1 MEMEVALERKMELE
15 VVRRRR
21 REIWMER
28 LFLAAAWFVLLVTI
42 SVLLAILSKL
52 FADGLTRLNWQ
63 FLVSFPSRRPE
74 LAGIFPAWVGTLYV
88 MVLTAAIALPLG
100 VGAAIYLEEFAS
112 RNWFAR
118 LVELNISN
126 LAGVPAIVYGLLG
139 LQVFVRWCK
148 MGESVLAG
156 ACTLA
161 LMSLPVIIVAS
172 REALRAVPNSI
183 REAALAIGATKW
195 QTVRDHVLPLA
206 LPGIMTG
213 TILAL
218 SRAIGEAA
226 PLVTIGALV
235 FVAFLPKTPLDTFT
249 VLPIQAYNW
258 VSRPQPEFHR
268 NAAAALI
275 VLLVLLLLLNSV
287 AIYLRNRYQQRWRI

>member
-1 MEMEVALERKMELE
+1 MEVVTAPKVEPKA
-15 VVRRRR
+15 VRRRR
-21 REIWMER
+21 REVLMEW
-28 LFLAAAWFVLLVTI
+28 LFLASAWVALLLTI
-42 SVLLAILSKL
+42 SVLLAILGKL
-52 FADGLTRLNWQ
+52 FADGLTRINWQ
-63 FLVSFPSRRPE
+63 FLTSFPSRRPE
-74 LAGIFPAWVGTLYV
+74 EAGIFSAWVGTLYV
-88 MVLTAAIALPLG
+88 MFLTAAIALPLG
-100 VGAAIYLEEFAS
+100 IGAAIYLEEFAS
-112 RNWFAR
+112 RNWFTR
-118 LVELNISN
+118 LVELNINN
-126 LAGVPAIVYGLLG
+126 LAGIPAIIYGLLG
-139 LQVFVRWCK
+139 LQVFVRWFR

-161 LMSLPVIIVAS
+161 IMSLPVIIVAS
-172 REALRAVPNSI
+172 REALRAVPVSI
-183 REAALAIGATKW
+183 REAALALGATRW

-206 LPGIMTG
+206 IPGILTG

-226 PLVTIGALV
+226 PLVTIGALT
-235 FVAFLPKTPLDTFT
+235 FVAFLPKSPLDPFT

-275 VLLVLLLLLNSV
+275 VLLALLLLMNSI

>member
-1 MEMEVALERKMELE
+1 MEITAEVELTA
-15 VVRRRR
+15 VARRRK

-28 LFLAAAWFVLLVTI
+28 LFLALAWIMLFLTI
-42 SVLLAILSKL
+42 SVLLTILVKL
-52 FADGLTRLNWQ
+52 FVDGLTRINWQ
-63 FLVSFPSRRPE
+63 FLTSFPSRRPE
-74 LAGIFPAWVGTLYV
+74 AAGIFSAWVGTLYT

-112 RNWFAR
+112 RNWFTR

-126 LAGVPAIVYGLLG
+126 LAGIPAIIYGLLG
-139 LQVFVRWCK
+139 LQVFVRWFR

-161 LMSLPVIIVAS
+161 IMSLPVIIVAS

-183 REAALAIGATKW
+183 REAALALGATKW

-206 LPGIMTG
+206 IPGILTG

-226 PLVTIGALV
+226 PLVTIGALT
-235 FVAFLPKTPLDTFT
+235 FVAFLPKSPLDPFT

-275 VLLVLLLLLNSV
+275 VLLALLLLMNSI

>member
-1 MEMEVALERKMELE
+1 MEIETVKPELK
-15 VVRRRR
+15 VTVRRRI

-28 LFLAAAWFVLLVTI
+28 MFLFAAWVALLLTI
-42 SVLLAILSKL
+42 SILLTILGKL
-52 FADGLTRLNWQ
+52 FADGLTRINWQ
-63 FLVSFPSRRPE
+63 FFTSFPSRRPE
-74 LAGIFPAWVGTLYV
+74 MAGIFSAWVGTLYV
-88 MVLTAAIALPLG
+88 MVLTAAIALPSG
-100 VGAAIYLEEFAS
+100 IGAAVYLEEFS
-112 RNWFAR
+112 RRNWFAR

-126 LAGVPAIVYGLLG
+126 LAGIPAIIYGLLG
-139 LQVFVRWCK
+139 LQVFVRWFR

-161 LMSLPVIIVAS
+161 IMSLPVIIVAS
-172 REALRAVPNSI
+172 REALRAVPNPI
-183 REAALAIGATKW
+183 REAALALGATKW

-206 LPGIMTG
+206 LPGILTG

-226 PLVTIGALV
+226 PLVTIGALT
-235 FVAFLPKTPLDTFT
+235 FVAFLPKSPLDSFT

-275 VLLVLLLLLNSV
+275 VLLALLLLMNSI

>member
-1 MEMEVALERKMELE
+1 MVEAVTAPKVEIEA
-15 VVRRRR
+15 VRRRR
-21 REIWMER
+21 REVLMEW
-28 LFLAAAWFVLLVTI
+28 LFLVLAWVALLLTI
-42 SVLLAILSKL
+42 SVLLAILGKL
-52 FADGLTRLNWQ
+52 FADGLTRVNWQ
-63 FLVSFPSRRPE
+63 FLTSFPSRRPE
-74 LAGIFPAWVGTLYV
+74 EAGIFSAWVGTLYV
-88 MVLTAAIALPLG
+88 MTLTAAIALPLG
-100 VGAAIYLEEFAS
+100 IGAAIYLEEFAS
-112 RNWFAR
+112 RNWFTR

-126 LAGVPAIVYGLLG
+126 LAAIPAIIYGLLG
-139 LQVFVRWCK
+139 LQVFVRWFR

-161 LMSLPVIIVAS
+161 IMSLPVIIVAS
-172 REALRAVPNSI
+172 REALRAVPVSI
-183 REAALAIGATKW
+183 REAALALGATRW

-206 LPGIMTG
+206 IPGILTG

-226 PLVTIGALV
+226 PLVTIGALT
-235 FVAFLPKTPLDTFT
+235 FVAFLPKSPLDPFT

-275 VLLVLLLLLNSV
+275 VLLALLLLMNSI

>member
-1 MEMEVALERKMELE
+1 MEVVTAPKVETEA
-15 VVRRRR
+15 VRRRR
-21 REIWMER
+21 REVLMEW
-28 LFLAAAWFVLLVTI
+28 LFLLLAWIALLLTI
-42 SVLLAILSKL
+42 SVLLAILGKL
-52 FADGLTRLNWQ
+52 FADGLTRINWQ
-63 FLVSFPSRRPE
+63 FLTSFPSRRPE
-74 LAGIFPAWVGTLYV
+74 GAGIFSAWVGTLYI
-88 MVLTAAIALPLG
+88 MFLTAAIALPLG
-100 VGAAIYLEEFAS
+100 IGAAIYLEEFAS
-112 RNWFAR
+112 RNWFTR
-118 LVELNISN
+118 LVELNINN
-126 LAGVPAIVYGLLG
+126 LAGIPAIIYGLLG
-139 LQVFVRWCK
+139 LQVFVRWFR

-161 LMSLPVIIVAS
+161 IMSLPVIIVAS
-172 REALRAVPNSI
+172 REALRAVPVSI
-183 REAALAIGATKW
+183 REAALALGATRW

-206 LPGIMTG
+206 IPGILTG

-226 PLVTIGALV
+226 PLVTIGALT
-235 FVAFLPKTPLDTFT
+235 FVAFLPKSPLDPFT

-275 VLLVLLLLLNSV
+275 VLLALLLLMNSI

>member
-1 MEMEVALERKMELE
+1 MEVVTAPKVELE
-15 VVRRRR
+15 AVRRRR
-21 REIWMER
+21 REVLMEW
-28 LFLAAAWFVLLVTI
+28 LFLVSAWFALLLTI
-42 SVLLAILSKL
+42 SVLLAILGKL
-52 FADGLTRLNWQ
+52 FADGLTRINWQ
-63 FLVSFPSRRPE
+63 FLTSFPSRRPE
-74 LAGIFPAWVGTLYV
+74 EAGIFSAWVGTIYV
-88 MVLTAAIALPLG
+88 MFLTAAIALPLG
-100 VGAAIYLEEFAS
+100 IGAAIYLEEFAS
-112 RNWFAR
+112 RNWFTR
-118 LVELNISN
+118 LIELNINN
-126 LAGVPAIVYGLLG
+126 LAGIPAIIYGLLG
-139 LQVFVRWCK
+139 LQVFVRWFR

-161 LMSLPVIIVAS
+161 IMSLPVIIVAS
-172 REALRAVPNSI
+172 REALRAVPVSI
-183 REAALAIGATKW
+183 REAALALGATRW

-206 LPGIMTG
+206 LPGILTG

-226 PLVTIGALV
+226 PLVTIGALT
-235 FVAFLPKTPLDTFT
+235 FVAFLPKSPLDPFT

-275 VLLVLLLLLNSV
+275 VLLALLLLMNSI

>member
-1 MEMEVALERKMELE
+1 MEVVTAPKVELE
-15 VVRRRR
+15 AARRRR
-21 REIWMER
+21 REVLMEW
-28 LFLAAAWFVLLVTI
+28 LFLASAWFALFLTI
-42 SVLLAILSKL
+42 SVLLAILGKL
-52 FADGLTRLNWQ
+52 FADGLTRINWQ
-63 FLVSFPSRRPE
+63 FLTSFPSRRPE
-74 LAGIFPAWVGTLYV
+74 EAGIFSAWVGTLYV
-88 MVLTAAIALPLG
+88 MFLTAAIALPLG
-100 VGAAIYLEEFAS
+100 IGAAIYLEEFAS
-112 RNWFAR
+112 RNWFTR
-118 LVELNISN
+118 LVELNINN
-126 LAGVPAIVYGLLG
+126 LAGIPAIIYGLLG
-139 LQVFVRWCK
+139 LQVFVRWFR

-161 LMSLPVIIVAS
+161 IMSLPVIIVAS
-172 REALRAVPNSI
+172 REALRAVPVSI
-183 REAALAIGATKW
+183 REAALALGATRW

-206 LPGIMTG
+206 IPGILTG

-226 PLVTIGALV
+226 PLVTIGALT
-235 FVAFLPKTPLDTFT
+235 FVAFLPKSPLDPFT

-275 VLLVLLLLLNSV
+275 VLLALLLLMNSI

>member
-1 MEMEVALERKMELE
+1 METAVDVKVQQEVAI
-15 VVRRRR
+15 RRRK

-28 LFLAAAWFVLLVTI
+28 IFLALAWVSILITMSI
-42 SVLLAILSKL
+42 LLAILGKL
-52 FADGLTRLNWQ
+52 FADGLTRISWQ
-63 FLVSFPSRRPE
+63 FITSFPSRRPE
-74 LAGIFPAWVGTLYV
+74 EAGIFSAWVGTIYV
-88 MVLTAAIALPLG
+88 MFLTALIALPLG
-100 VGAAIYLEEFAS
+100 IGAAVYLEEFS
-112 RNWFAR
+112 RRNWFTR
-118 LVELNISN
+118 LIELNISN
-126 LAGVPAIVYGLLG
+126 LAGIPAIIYGLLG
-139 LQVFVRWCK
+139 LQVFVRWFK

-161 LMSLPVIIVAS
+161 IMSLPVIIVAS

-183 REAALAIGATKW
+183 REAALALGATKW
-195 QTVRDHVLPLA
+195 QTVRDHILPLA
-206 LPGIMTG
+206 IPGILTG

-226 PLVTIGALV
+226 PLVTIGALT
-235 FVAFLPKTPLDTFT
+235 FIAFLPKSPFDPFT

-275 VLLVLLLLLNSV
+275 ILLVLLLLMNSA

>member
-1 MEMEVALERKMELE
+1 MEAVTAPKVEIEA
-15 VVRRRR
+15 VRRRR
-21 REIWMER
+21 REVLMEW
-28 LFLAAAWFVLLVTI
+28 LFLVLAWVALLLTI
-42 SVLLAILSKL
+42 SVLLAILGKL
-52 FADGLTRLNWQ
+52 FADGLTRVNWQ
-63 FLVSFPSRRPE
+63 FLTSFPSRRPE
-74 LAGIFPAWVGTLYV
+74 EAGIFSAWVGTLYV
-88 MVLTAAIALPLG
+88 MTLTAAIALPLG
-100 VGAAIYLEEFAS
+100 IGAAIYLEEFAS
-112 RNWFAR
+112 RNWFTR

-126 LAGVPAIVYGLLG
+126 LAAIPAIIYGLLG
-139 LQVFVRWCK
+139 LQVFVRWFR

-161 LMSLPVIIVAS
+161 IMSLPVIIVAS
-172 REALRAVPNSI
+172 REALRAVPVSI
-183 REAALAIGATKW
+183 REAALALGATRW

-206 LPGIMTG
+206 IPGILTG

-226 PLVTIGALV
+226 PLVTIGALT
-235 FVAFLPKTPLDTFT
+235 FVAFLPKSPLDPFT

-275 VLLVLLLLLNSV
+275 MLLALLLLMNSI

>member
-1 MEMEVALERKMELE
+1 MEVVTAPKVEPEA
-15 VVRRRR
+15 VRRRR
-21 REIWMER
+21 REVLMEW
-28 LFLAAAWFVLLVTI
+28 LFLASAWFALLLTI
-42 SVLLAILSKL
+42 SVLLAILGKL
-52 FADGLTRLNWQ
+52 FADGLTRINWQ
-63 FLVSFPSRRPE
+63 FLTSFPSRRPE
-74 LAGIFPAWVGTLYV
+74 EAGIFSAWVGTLYV
-88 MVLTAAIALPLG
+88 MFLTAAIALPLG
-100 VGAAIYLEEFAS
+100 IGAAIYLEEFAS
-112 RNWFAR
+112 RNWFTR
-118 LVELNISN
+118 LVELNINN
-126 LAGVPAIVYGLLG
+126 LAGIPAIIYGLLG
-139 LQVFVRWCK
+139 LQVFVRWFR

-161 LMSLPVIIVAS
+161 IMSLPVIIVAS
-172 REALRAVPNSI
+172 REALRAVPVSI
-183 REAALAIGATKW
+183 REAALALGATRW

-206 LPGIMTG
+206 IPGILTG

-226 PLVTIGALV
+226 PLVTIGALT
-235 FVAFLPKTPLDTFT
+235 FVAFLPKSPLDPFT

-275 VLLVLLLLLNSV
+275 VLLALLLLMNSI